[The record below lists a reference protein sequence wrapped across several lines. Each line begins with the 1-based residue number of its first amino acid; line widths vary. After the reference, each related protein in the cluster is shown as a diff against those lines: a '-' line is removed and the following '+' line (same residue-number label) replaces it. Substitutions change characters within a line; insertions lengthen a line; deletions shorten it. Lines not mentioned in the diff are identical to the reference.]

1 MYKPPILTIKPKQI
15 SSLLLE
21 IPECPKTLRIQG
33 EFPVREKYLAVVGS
47 RKYSEYGKAVCEQL
61 IKGLA
66 GQSICIVSGLALG
79 IDAIAHRAALAAGL
93 ATIAVPGSGLS
104 EKVLYPS
111 SHRGLAQTILEKG
124 GCLISEFEDD
134 FIATN
139 WSFPQRNRIVV
150 GLCNA
155 TFVIEAE
162 LKSGTLI
169 SSKYAIDFNRDVFTI
184 PHSIFSK
191 TSEGPHMLLRLGAT
205 PITQSADIIAALGLK
220 TTDTLFEK
228 RDYSDCSADELEV
241 VDILSESRS
250 RDEVIRMLEK
260 PIHVSQTILAIMEIK
275 GLIEETMGEIHLV

>member
-1 MYKPPILTIKPKQI
+1 MHFPISTIKPKQI
-15 SSLLLE
+15 SSLLPE

-47 RKYSEYGKAVCEQL
+47 RKYSEYGKAVCEHL

-79 IDAIAHRAALAAGL
+79 IDAIAHRAAMAAGL

-111 SHRGLAQTILEKG
+111 SHRGLAHTILEKG

-134 FIATN
+134 FIATT

-241 VDILSESRS
+241 VEILSESRS

-275 GLIEETMGEIHLV
+275 GLIEETLGEIHLT

>member
-1 MYKPPILTIKPKQI
+1 MRYLISTIKTKDI
-15 SSLLLE
+15 SELLPQ
-21 IPECPKTLRIQG
+21 IPECPSTLRIQG
-33 EFPVREKYLAVVGS
+33 KFPVREKYLAVVGS

-61 IKGLA
+61 IEGLR
-66 GQSICIVSGLALG
+66 GQSVCIVSGLALG
-79 IDAIAHRAALAAGL
+79 IDGIAHRAALKAGL
-93 ATIAVPGSGLS
+93 ATIAIPGSGLG

-111 SHRGLAQTILEKG
+111 THRGLRDSIIEKG
-124 GCLISEFEDD
+124 GCLLSEFEDD
-134 FIATN
+134 FRATL
-139 WSFPQRNRIVV
+139 WSFPQRNRLMA
-150 GLCNA
+150 GLSHA

-169 SSKYAIDFNRDVFTI
+169 TSKYAIDFNRDVFTI

-205 PITQSADIIAALGLK
+205 PITSSADIIAGLGLK
-220 TTDTLFEK
+220 QTDTLFEK

-241 VDILSESRS
+241 VEILSESRS

-275 GLIEETMGEIHLV
+275 GLIEETLGEIHLV

>member
-1 MYKPPILTIKPKQI
+1 M
-15 SSLLLE
+15 
-21 IPECPKTLRIQG
+21 
-33 EFPVREKYLAVVGS
+33 
-47 RKYSEYGKAVCEQL
+47 CEHL

-79 IDAIAHRAALAAGL
+79 IDGIAHRTALAAGL
-93 ATIAVPGSGLS
+93 ATIAIPGSGLG

-111 SHRGLAQTILEKG
+111 SHRGLAQTILDKG

-150 GLCNA
+150 GLSNA

-169 SSKYAIDFNRDVFTI
+169 SSKYAIDFNRDVFTV
-184 PHSIFSK
+184 PHPIFSK

-205 PITQSADIIAALGLK
+205 PITQSADIIAGLGLK
-220 TTDTLFEK
+220 QTDTLFGQK
-228 RDYSDCSADELEV
+228 DYSDCSTDELEV
-241 VDILSESRS
+241 VEILSESRS

-275 GLIEETMGEIHLV
+275 GLIEESLGEIHLT

>member
-1 MYKPPILTIKPKQI
+1 MHFPISTIKPKQI
-15 SSLLLE
+15 SSLLPE

-47 RKYSEYGKAVCEQL
+47 RKYSEYGKAVCEHL

-79 IDAIAHRAALAAGL
+79 IDAIAHRAAMAAGL

-134 FIATN
+134 FIATT

-241 VDILSESRS
+241 VEILSESRS

-275 GLIEETMGEIHLV
+275 GLIEETLGEIHLT

>member
-1 MYKPPILTIKPKQI
+1 MQFPISTIKPKQI
-15 SSLLLE
+15 SKLLPE

-47 RKYSEYGKAVCEQL
+47 RKYSEYGKAVCEHL

-134 FIATN
+134 FIATH

-150 GLCNA
+150 GLSHA

>member
-1 MYKPPILTIKPKQI
+1 MQYPISSIKPKQI
-15 SSLLLE
+15 SHLLPE

-47 RKYSEYGKAVCEQL
+47 RKYSEYGKAACEHL

-79 IDAIAHRAALAAGL
+79 MDAIAHRAAIAAGL
-93 ATIAVPGSGLS
+93 ATIAVPGSGLG

-134 FIATN
+134 FRATL

-150 GLCNA
+150 GLCHA
-155 TFVIEAE
+155 TLVAEAE
-162 LKSGTLI
+162 LRSGTLI

-184 PHSIFSK
+184 PHPIFSK

-220 TTDTLFEK
+220 TVDTLFEK

-241 VDILSESRS
+241 VEILSESRS

-275 GLIEETMGEIHLV
+275 GLIEETMGEIHLI

>member
-1 MYKPPILTIKPKQI
+1 MGFPISSIKPKDI
-15 SSLLLE
+15 SELLPE
-21 IPECPKTLRIQG
+21 IPEFPKSLRIQG

-47 RKYSEYGKAVCEQL
+47 RKYSEYGKAVCEHL

-66 GQSICIVSGLALG
+66 GQSVCIVSGLALG
-79 IDAIAHRAALAAGL
+79 IDGIAHQAALSAGL
-93 ATIAVPGSGLS
+93 ATIAIPGSGLS

-134 FIATN
+134 FRATN

-150 GLCNA
+150 GISHA

-205 PITQSADIIAALGLK
+205 PITSSADIIAGLGLK

-241 VDILSESRS
+241 VNILSESRS
-250 RDEVIRMLEK
+250 RDEVLRMLDK
-260 PIHVSQTILAIMEIK
+260 PIAVSQTILAIMEIK
-275 GLIEETMGEIHLV
+275 GLIEETMGEIHLT